1 MTGETVSHYRVLE
14 KLGGG
19 GMGVVYKA
27 EDTKLRRFVALKFLP
42 ADVSHDPQA
51 VERFQR
57 EARAASA
64 LNHPHICTIHDIDQ
78 HAGQYFYVME
88 YLEGQTLKHVIGAG
102 ARQRVAVP
110 ADQIIELGAQIAD
123 ALDAAHSK
131 GIVHRDIKPANI
143 FVTERGHA
151 KILDFGLA
159 KLTTKPLLPSLQGRG
174 WTGGPSE
181 GETLT
186 ATIEAEH
193 LTDTGTTVGTVAYM
207 SPEQVRGEK
216 LDGRSDIFS
225 FGVTL
230 YEMATGQLPF
240 QGAAPGV
247 IFEAILNRVPAPV
260 TLLNPLIPPRLEE
273 IIAKAIEKDRRLRY
287 QSAGDIRVDLERLR
301 RGSDASHSAAMASA
315 ASGAVAPVSLRPAQG
330 ELSPAGQAAMG
341 TSPLQPAVTDSSSD
355 TQIAISLVRRHKLG
369 AGLALAALLAV
380 AGIVAWRL
388 GAFSRSAKLTTK
400 DSILVTDFVNTTG
413 DSVFDGTLKTALAVD
428 LGQSPF
434 LNVYPESGI
443 QRALKF
449 MNRPADTRITRD
461 VGREICQRNGIK
473 AMLTGSIANLG
484 SQYVITLDAV
494 NGATGDTLAET
505 QAQAPSKGKVLDA
518 LGSAATQ
525 LRSKL
530 GESLATVQK
539 FDKPL
544 AQATTSSLEALQAFT
559 LGNEAFDTK
568 GDQIH
573 AIAFYKRAIELD
585 PNFALAY
592 ARLGVIYGNYGE
604 SELEYANK
612 RKAFELRDR
621 ASEREKLYITAHY
634 YGGSGQVERYVEA
647 WELYKQTYPR
657 DTLPLTNLTGIY
669 SSLGKFDEALKDGLE
684 ALRLGPD
691 SSMNYG
697 NCADVYMYLDR
708 LDEAKAILN
717 DAARRNF
724 NDPGIYFYLS
734 QIALYEGD
742 EPGRKQADALASA
755 APDGQMGVTFRDA
768 MLAAS
773 RGQLRQAGELIK
785 RQAELATQIN
795 MEENAG
801 TSRGYF
807 ALVEALFGE
816 KQQATQHAG
825 AALNLSRGP
834 YAKLFAA
841 VALAQAG
848 QEAKAQA
855 LAGEVSK
862 SRPDDVYVHSV
873 FGPATQAIIQMS
885 HGNAAKAIELLEPAR
900 AYDYTFR
907 AILFLRARAY
917 LAAKR
922 PADAKRE
929 FERVIALKSEDP
941 SDPFSSLAQLGLA
954 RAYALAGDKE
964 KCRGAY
970 QNLLALWK
978 DADPDVP
985 LIKEAKT
992 EYARL
997 Q

>member
-1 MTGETVSHYRVLE
+1 MTGETVSHYRVLQ

-27 EDTKLRRFVALKFLP
+27 EDTKLRRFVAVKFLP
-42 ADVSHDPQA
+42 AGVSHDPQA

-64 LNHPHICTIHDIDQ
+64 LNHPNICTIHDVDQ

-88 YLEGQTLKHVIGAG
+88 YLEGQTLKHLIGAG
-102 ARQRVAVP
+102 ARQRVPVP
-110 ADQIIELGAQIAD
+110 ADQILELGAQIAD
-123 ALDAAHSK
+123 ALDAAHAK

-151 KILDFGLA
+151 KVLDFGLA
-159 KLTTKPLLPSLQGRG
+159 KLTGVAGRDSG
-174 WTGGPSE
+174 RE
-181 GETLT
+181 DDAT
-186 ATIEAEH
+186 AAATMDAVH
-193 LTDTGTTVGTVAYM
+193 LTNTGTTVGTVAYM

-247 IFEAILNRVPAPV
+247 IFEAILNRVPAAI
-260 TLLNPLIPPRLEE
+260 TQLNPQVPQKLEE
-273 IIAKAIEKDRRLRY
+273 IIAKALEKDRRLRY

-301 RGSDASHSAAMASA
+301 RGSDASHSAAR
-315 ASGAVAPVSLRPAQG
+315 AVAPG
-330 ELSPAGQAAMG
+330 FSPAGADLKVASTESGGKPPQSITG
-341 TSPLQPAVTDSSSD
+341 GETPPLQPSVTDSSSD
-355 TQIAISLVRRHKLG
+355 TQIAISLVRRHKAG
-369 AGLALAALLAV
+369 AGLALAAVLVV
-380 AGIVAWRL
+380 AGIVAWRV

-413 DSVFDGTLKTALAVD
+413 DAVFDGTLKTALAVD

-434 LNVYPESGI
+434 LNVYPDSGI

-449 MNRPADTRITRD
+449 MNRPADTRITRE
-461 VGREICQRNGIK
+461 VGREICQRNAIK
-473 AMLTGSIANLG
+473 AMLTGSISSLG

-505 QAQAPSKGKVLDA
+505 QAQAPSKEKVLDA

-544 AQATTSSLEALQAFT
+544 AEATTSSLEALQAFT

-585 PNFALAY
+585 PNFAMAY
-592 ARLGVIYGNYGE
+592 ARLGTIYGNYGE
-604 SELEYANK
+604 DEQAYQNQT
-612 RKAFELRDR
+612 KAFELRDR

-634 YGGSGQVERYVEA
+634 YGGSGQIERYVET

-657 DTLPLTNLTGIY
+657 DPLPLTNLAAVY
-669 SSLGKFDEALKDGLE
+669 PMLGKFDEALKDNLE

-691 SSMNYG
+691 SWINYE
-697 NCADVYMYLDR
+697 NCADSYMYLNR
-708 LDEAKAILN
+708 MDEAKALLHE
-717 DAARRNF
+717 ASRRNF
-724 NDPGIYFYLS
+724 NDPDIYFNLS
-734 QIALYEGD
+734 QIALSEGD
-742 EPGRKQADALASA
+742 EAGRKQADAQASA
-755 APDGQMGVTFRDA
+755 EPGGQVMVTFRDA
-768 MLAAS
+768 MLAAA
-773 RGQLRQAGELIK
+773 RGQLRQAGELVK
-785 RQAELATQIN
+785 RDAELSTQIN
-795 MEENAG
+795 MKENAA
-801 TSRGYF
+801 TSWGYF
-807 ALVEALFGE
+807 ASVEAFFGE
-816 KQQATQHAG
+816 KQQATQDAG
-825 AALNLSRGP
+825 AALNLSRGAH
-834 YAKLFAA
+834 AKLFAA
-841 VALAQAG
+841 LALAQAG

-862 SRPDDVYVHSV
+862 SRPDAVFVHSV
-873 FGPATQAIIQMS
+873 FGPATQAVIQMS
-885 HGNAAKAIELLEPAR
+885 HGNAAKAIEMLEPAR

-907 AILFLRARAY
+907 PILFLRAQAY

-922 PADAKRE
+922 LADAERE
-929 FERVIALKSEDP
+929 FKRVIALKSEDP
-941 SDPFSSLAQLGLA
+941 SDPFASLAQLGLA
-954 RAYALAGDKE
+954 RAYALAGDKD
-964 KCRGAY
+964 KSRTAY

-978 DADPDVP
+978 DADPDVS
-985 LIKEAKT
+985 LIQEARA